1 MRTHPISLPTARITV
16 DAGAVQG
23 PLETWRHALGHGGI
37 NALPLPERVVEGTR
51 KLRPRWIRIFLQE
64 FFNIYPERGRF
75 DWSRLDPYM
84 ESFAATGANVV
95 AAITIKPKPLFPEID
110 HAVWRPNDIGEWQE
124 VIRHLV
130 RRYSVEKKI
139 VTHWEIGNE
148 PDIGEDGGSPYIFR
162 NAKEYGDYYAMTVRP
177 ILEAFPGA
185 KVGGPAMASMS
196 APIFTEFIKTVRQT
210 GVPCDFLS
218 WHLYHSDPGRHGY
231 QTSIAR
237 LLAKELGGNV
247 PELYVTEWN
256 RRLSDMT
263 ITADDQAYDSRRAAT
278 VAAAIL
284 SMRNAGL
291 SGSFYYHLWDQVCY
305 PEDFQPF
312 FSERGVANMLRHWN
326 DLPHRLGLFGVEG
339 EVRPQYFVY
348 RMLSELGE
356 NRLSASCDVGDVGVL
371 SGCEGDTVSA
381 MFVNHSIEESCDR
394 SVAFHARGLRPGRK
408 TLTVTRIDDD
418 RRWSPET
425 CELLPVERR
434 EVVTTEAFECRVHLP
449 ADSVA
454 LLRLEPCP
462 RNI

>member
-1 MRTHPISLPTARITV
+1 
-16 DAGAVQG
+16 
-23 PLETWRHALGHGGI
+23 
-37 NALPLPERVVEGTR
+37 
-51 KLRPRWIRIFLQE
+51 
-64 FFNIYPERGRF
+64 
-75 DWSRLDPYM
+75 
-84 ESFAATGANVV
+84 
-95 AAITIKPKPLFPEID
+95 
-110 HAVWRPNDIGEWQE
+110 
-124 VIRHLV
+124 
-130 RRYSVEKKI
+130 
-139 VTHWEIGNE
+139 
-148 PDIGEDGGSPYIFR
+148 
-162 NAKEYGDYYAMTVRP
+162 
-177 ILEAFPGA
+177 
-185 KVGGPAMASMS
+185 MS

-418 RRWSPET
+418 TRRFVLEWLADEYSIR
-425 CELLPVERR
+425 L
-434 EVVTTEAFECRVHLP
+434 TE
-449 ADSVA
+449 
-454 LLRLEPCP
+454 
-462 RNI
+462 